1 MEFIYKEFVIKVKK
15 EKNLVIVKMDVIVN
29 DVFEVFK
36 VEGFFTI
43 YFAVF
48 DNKENFVKYSG
59 GRTVDDFMK
68 YLKEYVIVVFKG
80 KDEL

>member
-1 MEFIYKEFVIKVKK
+1 M
-15 EKNLVIVKMDVIVN
+15 IVKMDVIVN

-43 YFAVF
+43 YFAF
-48 DNKENFVKYSG
+48 FNNKDNFVKYSG

>member
-1 MEFIYKEFVIKVKK
+1 M
-15 EKNLVIVKMDVIVN
+15 IVKMDVIVN

>member
-1 MEFIYKEFVIKVKK
+1 
-15 EKNLVIVKMDVIVN
+15 MDVIVN

-48 DNKENFVKYSG
+48 DNKENFVKYSS